1 MRVGVCRPG
10 ALPVCPALA
19 APANPHPPTF
29 DQGLNA
35 QLCVPVGAAEE
46 LVAGLAQLE
55 LGLEPNLAEVVDAE
69 QLPFEK
75 LLVKERAQA
84 RARHRG
90 QQLGCGLLH
99 PP

>member
-1 MRVGVCRPG
+1 MPQSLYLLTYLRGFPT
-10 ALPVCPALA
+10 LPCDRA
-19 APANPHPPTF
+19 AP
-29 DQGLNA
+29 QGLNA

-84 RARHRG
+84 RARHSG
-90 QQLGCGLLH
+90 PQLGSGLRH

>member
-1 MRVGVCRPG
+1 MQPAWF
-10 ALPVCPALA
+10 ALLQAVSRSLAVLPAF
-19 APANPHPPTF
+19 AP
-29 DQGLNA
+29 A

-55 LGLEPNLAEVVDAE
+55 LGLEPNLAEVVEAE

-84 RARHRG
+84 RARHSG
-90 QQLGCGLLH
+90 PQLGSGLRH

>member
-1 MRVGVCRPG
+1 M
-10 ALPVCPALA
+10 
-19 APANPHPPTF
+19 
-29 DQGLNA
+29 
-35 QLCVPVGAAEE
+35 PVGAAEE

-69 QLPFEK
+69 ELPFEK

-84 RARHRG
+84 RARHSG
-90 QQLGCGLLH
+90 PQLGSGLRH